1 MQKTGQAYGISIY
14 REGICIKTTA
24 KINWYRIAAPI
35 HYENNSKYVVP
46 VVNPIVPSKQA
57 PKPNNIALDLCGE
70 TLLISSDKI
79 C

>member
-1 MQKTGQAYGISIY
+1 MK
-14 REGICIKTTA
+14 
-24 KINWYRIAAPI
+24 I

-57 PKPNNIALDLCGE
+57 PKPNNIALDLLGE